1 MEVNLVFV
9 AKNGTT
15 QTFPLPSAVT
25 FLGRRQDCDM
35 CIPLPVVSRR
45 HCEIYT
51 EFGKLHVR
59 DLKSNNGTYVNEE
72 SIEEI
77 QLNAGDILRVGPVK
91 FVIQIDGIPDNFD
104 KFLTHTEQG
113 TAPPAAT
120 ASHDDETQEA
130 ELEEII
136 PEDQISTNSGQSQ
149 TMDIDS
155 IFNNG
160 LSDDDNFDL
169 GSDLLNS

>member
-1 MEVNLVFV
+1 MEVNLVFI
-9 AKNGTT
+9 AKNGTI

-25 FLGRRQDCDM
+25 FIGRRKDCDM

-59 DLKSNNGTYVNEE
+59 DLKSSNGTYVNEE
-72 SIEEI
+72 SIEET
-77 QLNAGDILRVGPVK
+77 QLNAGDVLRIGPVK
-91 FVIQIDGIPDNFD
+91 FIIQIDGLPDNFEKD
-104 KFLTHTEQG
+104 LPQTEQH
-113 TAPPAAT
+113 TAAS
-120 ASHDDETQEA
+120 ASHDDEIQEA
-130 ELEEII
+130 DLEQILPDELHT
-136 PEDQISTNSGQSQ
+136 SSGQSQ

-160 LSDDDNFDL
+160 LSDDDEFDL